1 MDKQDETSTSD
12 ALETAAYE
20 ASATAPTNAKEDTNK
35 RKAEASV
42 DDSESPDDNEST
54 EPQTK
59 RQRQDEPETS
69 TVDEKDTADNPNPGD
84 LQTMDESNKDDSE
97 NDKPIAE
104 NDASEMELEAKE
116 THTQNPDNSSTK
128 QEQSPTE
135 EASKPNANTV
145 TETTKTESSNPYDN
159 LKYIM
164 VRNDSKPESLIKLIG
179 LKSLFSRQLPKMPR
193 AYISRLVFDRNHVSL
208 VILNDDPSVKDTDEE
223 IIGSICYR
231 PFHDMRFAEIAFCAV
246 NASHQVKG
254 YGTKLMNLV
263 KKEGAR
269 TGIEY
274 FITYADNYAIGYFKK
289 QGFTKTISMPKG
301 RYQGLIKE
309 YDGGTMMECYVHPS
323 IDFTRIPEM
332 LQAQRKFLLERIKHK
347 ALSHKVTYD
356 PLPKDWKPH
365 LEGVSRA
372 NEAAA
377 RALAVPGMIAA
388 GWTIADLIATT
399 GQGKDLDRAKNAL
412 KSELMAIVRKVE
424 DQQFA
429 WPFREPVDTNE
440 VKDYLD
446 VIKEPIDLSTIDK
459 RIRKGEHYKSK
470 KMLHQ
475 DLMLMVNNCK
485 LYNDEASTYVQ
496 CAVNLERFLKA
507 LFASSK

>member
-1 MDKQDETSTSD
+1 MAEDKPDETEAAD
-12 ALETAAYE
+12 AVETKADETTATAATTGE
-20 ASATAPTNAKEDTNK
+20 EDTKK
-35 RKAEASV
+35 RKTQ
-42 DDSESPDDNEST
+42 DDTDAADEIT
-54 EPQTK
+54 EPKTK
-59 RQRQDEPETS
+59 RQRQDEPETNAVDGNDS
-69 TVDEKDTADNPNPGD
+69 TDNGDKDTSGD
-84 LQTMDESNKDDSE
+84 PKQSMDESN
-97 NDKPIAE
+97 
-104 NDASEMELEAKE
+104 NDASENNPTTTDNDAKDMEIESEETKNDNPETSSSVKE
-116 THTQNPDNSSTK
+116 QDKPNQD
-128 QEQSPTE
+128 
-135 EASKPNANTV
+135 ASKPNS
-145 TETTKTESSNPYDN
+145 ETKPKSSNPYDN

-208 VILNDDPSVKDTDEE
+208 VILNDDPAVKDTDEE

-231 PFHDMRFAEIAFCAV
+231 PFKEMRFAEIAFCAV

-332 LQAQRKFLLERIKHK
+332 LAAQRKFILERIKLK
-347 ALSHKVTYD
+347 AISHKVTYD
-356 PLPKDWKPH
+356 PLPKDWKPS

-388 GWTIADLIATT
+388 GWKIADLIATT

-440 VKDYLD
+440 VKDYLE

-496 CAVNLERFLKA
+496 CAVNLERFLKT
-507 LFASSK
+507 LFAAK